1 MEKYYCR
8 EYQLRSNAGFGVVR
22 AAIPEKPTANNE
34 NSLLLSINPIYLPK
48 MIEKLHPDKH
58 HAVETL
64 HRSIVKTV
72 SYRVVILI
80 LDFTAIYLF
89 TGKIKIALGF
99 MIVSNIYT
107 TLGYF
112 IHERIWDRI
121 KWGKIIYKK
130 VGD

>member
-1 MEKYYCR
+1 M
-8 EYQLRSNAGFGVVR
+8 L
-22 AAIPEKPTANNE
+22 
-34 NSLLLSINPIYLPK
+34 
-48 MIEKLHPDKH
+48 EKLHPDKH

-64 HRSIVKTV
+64 HRSIVKTI

-80 LDFTAIYLF
+80 LDFAAIYLF

-112 IHERIWDRI
+112 LHERIWDKI
-121 KWGKIIYKK
+121 KWGKIIYKR
-130 VGD
+130 VEVQ